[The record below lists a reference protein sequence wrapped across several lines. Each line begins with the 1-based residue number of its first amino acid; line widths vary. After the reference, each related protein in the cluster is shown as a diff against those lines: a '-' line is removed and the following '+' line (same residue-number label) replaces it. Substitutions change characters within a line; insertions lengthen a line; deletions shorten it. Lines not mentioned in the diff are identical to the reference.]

1 VFVFRGYLSRV
12 KQYVMQPQSV
22 VRNKECETQLGVCE
36 KRPFYRKLIYLLLS
50 CSIAYLLLQWIADK
64 YTRFVI
70 INRVNI
76 NYNLFFF
83 FRRSW
88 YFCSNEARYCHCFL
102 WRDDYFSRQF
112 WNLQLTSKLS
122 NPRNCSWRRTLAR
135 TGLNSTGECVLIWKQ
150 SF

>member
-1 VFVFRGYLSRV
+1 VFRGYLSRV

-112 WNLQLTSKLS
+112 WNLQLTSKIIESTELLLKKNFGQNWS
-122 NPRNCSWRRTLAR
+122 KLYWGVCSDMKT
-135 TGLNSTGECVLIWKQ
+135 E
-150 SF
+150 F